1 MTTIAIIP
9 ENGAALDHKY
19 RAISGR
25 RHSVGKTAGE
35 ALDAL
40 TSQLGQ
46 EEKGTLIVVQH
57 MNPDTWFNA
66 EQRQRLE
73 ELMTRW
79 RNARDRQEPL
89 PTQEQEEL
97 NALVAAE
104 LQAANNRAAKL
115 IRDLRQ

>member
-9 ENGAALDHKY
+9 ENHAAPDTSY

-66 EQRQRLE
+66 EQRRRLE
-73 ELMTRW
+73 ELMTQW
-79 RNARDRQEPL
+79 RSARERQESL
-89 PTQEQEEL
+89 PPEEQEEL
-97 NALVAAE
+97 DALVAAE
-104 LQAANNRAAKL
+104 LQAASNRAAKL
-115 IRDLRQ
+115 VRDLSP